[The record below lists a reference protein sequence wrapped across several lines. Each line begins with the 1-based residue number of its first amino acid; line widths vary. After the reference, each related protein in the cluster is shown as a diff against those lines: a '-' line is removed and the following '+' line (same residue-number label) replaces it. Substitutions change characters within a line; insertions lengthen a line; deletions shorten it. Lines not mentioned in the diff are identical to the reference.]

1 MLMSEYDAFFW
12 PKHEALDVRINN
24 DSLEDCLL
32 HFAVLIEK
40 KQSKME
46 RKWEILSKYWVEN
59 LAYVATLCQR
69 NHHAQL
75 LRKGGEFF
83 THAWLLIE
91 HLNLKESFQK
101 SQTRPH

>member
-1 MLMSEYDAFFW
+1 MRNGYGMFSKQKFARLPKANACAMLMSEYDAFFW

-46 RKWEILSKYWVEN
+46 
-59 LAYVATLCQR
+59 
-69 NHHAQL
+69 
-75 LRKGGEFF
+75 
-83 THAWLLIE
+83 
-91 HLNLKESFQK
+91 
-101 SQTRPH
+101 